1 MWILHGAWV
10 GVCAVGAIFRL
21 RAPSIHNWWGVWLF
35 EVESRWLFHDS
46 TKESTAPL
54 ILGRNTLGRQN
65 MSTSF
70 KQFSI
75 PSLAKMINEHNHV
88 HVLYAGQA
96 AAKNQRLPA
105 PALVITPIPLSI
117 CTVSIK
123 ILIICIIFRTFTPH
137 SSTNI
142 ECHNM
147 EHVHYVVHR
156 PIQHVQLWCWGWGS
170 QWVINVGL
178 NMMVIYVCVQL
189 VKCSD

>member
-1 MWILHGAWV
+1 
-10 GVCAVGAIFRL
+10 
-21 RAPSIHNWWGVWLF
+21 
-35 EVESRWLFHDS
+35 
-46 TKESTAPL
+46 
-54 ILGRNTLGRQN
+54 

-147 EHVHYVVHR
+147 EHMYIMLSIG
-156 PIQHVQLWCWGWGS
+156 PF
-170 QWVINVGL
+170 
-178 NMMVIYVCVQL
+178 NMYS
-189 VKCSD
+189 SDAEDEAASDGYICICPTGEMQ